1 MNERFTL
8 PIICVVAFV
17 LQVVVAPNLP
27 LGIAVP
33 SFLVPLV
40 LCLAILRNPGTCYV
54 LAFVLGLLT
63 DLLSSTPV
71 GLSALLLLI
80 AVAVLERAFEVLD
93 KSTFVMPVI
102 ALVSGCFAIEL
113 VKLIALLVL
122 GYQASPID
130 LFLQASLPDIIANSL
145 IGVAYYFIFVRLGIA
160 QTSSGNAWVASVGN
174 QRFR

>member
-17 LQVVVAPNLP
+17 LQVIVAPNLP
-27 LGIAVP
+27 LGVAVP

-54 LAFVLGLLT
+54 FAFVLGLLA

-71 GLSALLLLI
+71 GLTALLLLV

-102 ALVSGCFAIEL
+102 SIVSSCLAIEL
-113 VKLIALLVL
+113 IKLVVLLVL
-122 GYQASPID
+122 GYQGSPVD
-130 LFLQASLPDIIANSL
+130 LFLQASLPGVVANSL
-145 IGVAYYFIFVRLGIA
+145 IGVAYYFIFGRLGVA
-160 QTSSGNAWVASVGN
+160 QTNSGNAWVASVGN
-174 QRFR
+174 QRFH